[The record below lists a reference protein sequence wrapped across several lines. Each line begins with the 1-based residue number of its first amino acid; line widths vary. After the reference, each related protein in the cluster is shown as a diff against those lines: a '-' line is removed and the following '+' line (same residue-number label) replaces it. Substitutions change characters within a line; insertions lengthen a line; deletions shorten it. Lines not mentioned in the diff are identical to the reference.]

1 MLTFILSCYLL
12 CAVVPLCAA
21 DVVMKYAPDTIIG
34 TIKK

>member
-1 MLTFILSCYLL
+1 MRSDEFNMIHK
-12 CAVVPLCAA
+12 A